1 MLVALEKSSISS
13 VFFCPGWDIS
23 SMDLGSAMERAQ
35 VFDWNLQEQLLPY
48 MRCMKPRPSIYIPD
62 FIAANQESRADNVLS
77 GTMAEQVVP
86 PSPRTLFDAFN
97 HTVSYV
103 LLSLPKWSS
112 RWSRSETT

>member
-1 MLVALEKSSISS
+1 
-13 VFFCPGWDIS
+13 
-23 SMDLGSAMERAQ
+23 MDLGSAMERAQ

-48 MRCMKPRPSIYIPD
+48 MRCMKPRPSIYVPD

-86 PSPRTLFDAFN
+86 RSSQTPLNVFN
-97 HTVSYV
+97 QTVSPV
-103 LLSLPKWSS
+103 LLILPQWSS